1 MSRNS
6 CKLMTQTRSPSCVG
20 EEMTVLDLQTTTNLG
35 AFVNRYG
42 DTRAKQELLLFWAL
56 HTHARF
62 NRLAILCAT
71 ECSKSEIERALG
83 NMVQNGLVDVQ
94 CHNGSPVY
102 SLTSDEDV
110 QGMLALLSTLDWR
123 QRRLLFDHTR
133 LANNPGGPTTRQE
146 AV

>member
-62 NRLAILCAT
+62 NRLA
-71 ECSKSEIERALG
+71 LG

-94 CHNGSPVY
+94 CHNGLAIY
-102 SLTSDEDV
+102 SLTSNEDV